1 VLIYGSAV
9 DLSSYHGYFLE
20 SVTVATAPRSTAAIA
35 MTRGA
40 GEHAVLTLTHVLHLT
55 MDSPGDWDDFID
67 EISVR
72 RLPRTGS
79 WPPEARHLLQHHNN
93 DSDLLWI
100 RLTGPTQIEI
110 VARTLAAG

>member
-1 VLIYGSAV
+1 V
-9 DLSSYHGYFLE
+9 DLSSYRGYFLE
-20 SVTVATAPRSTAAIA
+20 SVTVAAAPSSTAAIA

-40 GEHAVLTLTHVLHLT
+40 GEHAVLTLTHVLHLA

-72 RLPRTGS
+72 RLPRTGP

-110 VARTLAAG
+110 VARTLTAE

>member
-1 VLIYGSAV
+1 V
-9 DLSSYHGYFLE
+9 DLSSHCGYFLE

-40 GEHAVLTLTHVLHLT
+40 GEHAVLTLTHALHLT
-55 MDSPGDWDDFID
+55 MDGPGDWNDFID
-67 EISVR
+67 EISGR

-93 DSDLLWI
+93 DSGLFWI
-100 RLTGPTQIEI
+100 RLTGPTD
-110 VARTLAAG
+110 ARR

>member
-1 VLIYGSAV
+1 M

-20 SVTVATAPRSTAAIA
+20 SVTVATAPRSTVAIA
-35 MTRGA
+35 LTRGV

-55 MDSPGDWDDFID
+55 MDSPGDWNDFTD

-79 WPPEARHLLQHHNN
+79 WPPEARHLLHHHNN

-100 RLTGPTQIEI
+100 RLIGPTRIEI
-110 VARTLAAG
+110 VARTLAVG

>member
-1 VLIYGSAV
+1 M
-9 DLSSYHGYFLE
+9 DLSTYRGYFLE
-20 SVTVATAPRSTAAIA
+20 SVTAATAPPSTAAIA

-40 GEHAVLTLTHVLHLT
+40 GEHAMLTLTHVLHLA
-55 MDSPGDWDDFID
+55 MDSPGDWNDLID
-67 EISVR
+67 EVSAR
-72 RLPRTGS
+72 PLPRTGP

-110 VARTLAAG
+110 LARTLTVK